1 MNNKAIA
8 RLFRENM
15 KENIAGYLFILPN
28 LLGVF
33 FFIVL
38 PLLFSLYL
46 VFMDWDY
53 LKGFGGLTFTGFDN
67 IIRMTKDEYL
77 LRALINN
84 VLFTAVTVPLAMVM
98 GLMLAVVINRFVYLK
113 NFLRT
118 VFFLPY
124 VSSLVAVSIVWS
136 VLYNSRSGPINSVL
150 RSIGID
156 NPPGWLASPQWAL
169 IAIMIMVAWTYIGY
183 TLVLYM
189 AGLQGISKDLY
200 EAASMDGAN
209 RVTQFFKI
217 TVPMLK
223 PTSFL
228 IAITLI
234 ISTFQVFAVVN
245 VMTQGG
251 PLNSTMVM
259 AYHIYLQAF
268 QYYKMGYAATL
279 SWLLFCMIFI
289 VTLVQW
295 RSQKKW
301 QQHF

>member
-1 MNNKAIA
+1 
-8 RLFRENM
+8 M

-38 PLLFSLYL
+38 PLLFSLIL

-53 LKGFGGLTFTGFDN
+53 LKGFEGLTFTGFAN
-67 IIRMTKDEYL
+67 IVRMTKDEYL
-77 LRALINN
+77 WRALINN
-84 VLFTAVTVPLAMVM
+84 VLFTAVTVPLAMAV
-98 GLMLAVVINRFVYLK
+98 GLVLAVIINRYVFLK
-113 NFLRT
+113 SFLRT
-118 VFFLPY
+118 IFFLPY

-136 VLYNSRSGPINSVL
+136 VLYNSQNGPINGFL

-169 IAIMIMVAWTYIGY
+169 IAIMILVAWTYIGY
-183 TLVLYM
+183 TVVLYM
-189 AGLQGISKDLY
+189 AGLQGVSKDLY
-200 EAASMDGAN
+200 EAASIDGASKGI
-209 RVTQFFKI
+209 QFFKI

-228 IAITLI
+228 IAITLM

-245 VMTQGG
+245 IMTKGG

-268 QYYKMGYAATL
+268 QYYRMGYAAAL
-279 SWLLFCMIFI
+279 SWLLFIMIFI
-289 VTLVQW
+289 VTLIQW

>member
-1 MNNKAIA
+1 
-8 RLFRENM
+8 M

-53 LKGFGGLTFTGFDN
+53 LKGFGGLTFAGLDN
-67 IIRMTKDEYL
+67 IIRMAKDEYL
-77 LRALINN
+77 ARALINN
-84 VLFTAVTVPLAMVM
+84 AIFTAVTVPLAMVM

-113 NFLRT
+113 NMLRT
-118 VFFLPY
+118 IFFLPY

-136 VLYNSRSGPINSVL
+136 VLYNSRSGPINSFL
-150 RSIGID
+150 RDIGIE

-169 IAIMIMVAWTYIGY
+169 IAIIILVAWTYIGY

-189 AGLQGISKDLY
+189 AGLQGIPKDLY
-200 EAASMDGAN
+200 EAASIDGAN
-209 RVTQFFKI
+209 RTTQFFKI

-234 ISTFQVFAVVN
+234 ISTFQVFAVIN

>member
-1 MNNKAIA
+1 M
-8 RLFRENM
+8 
-15 KENIAGYLFILPN
+15 FILPN
-28 LLGVF
+28 LLGVC

-53 LKGFGGLTFTGFDN
+53 LKGFAGLTFAGFGN
-67 IIRMTKDEYL
+67 IVRMAKDEYL
-77 LRALINN
+77 VRALINN
-84 VLFTAVTVPLAMVM
+84 VAFTAVTVPLAMTI
-98 GLMLAVVINRFVYLK
+98 GLLLAVVLNRYVYLK
-113 NFLRT
+113 SLLRT
-118 VFFLPY
+118 IFFLPY

-136 VLYNSRSGPINSVL
+136 VLYNSQSGPINSFL
-150 RSIGID
+150 RAIGVD
-156 NPPGWLASPQWAL
+156 HPPGWLASPQWAL
-169 IAIMIMVAWTYIGY
+169 IAIMILVAWTYIGY
-183 TLVLYM
+183 TVVLYM

-200 EAASMDGAN
+200 EAASIDGAN
-209 RVTQFFKI
+209 KTIQFTKI

-268 QYYKMGYAATL
+268 QYYKMGYAAAL
-279 SWLLFCMIFI
+279 SWLLFVMIFI
-289 VTLVQW
+289 VTLIQW

>member
-1 MNNKAIA
+1 MLNKATA
-8 RLFRENM
+8 RLFREDM

-53 LKGFGGLTFTGFDN
+53 LKGFGGLTFAGLDN
-67 IIRMTKDEYL
+67 IIRMAKDEYL
-77 LRALINN
+77 GRALINN
-84 VLFTAVTVPLAMVM
+84 AVFTAVTVPLAMVM

-113 NFLRT
+113 NMLRT
-118 VFFLPY
+118 IFFLPY

-136 VLYNSRSGPINSVL
+136 VLYNSRSGPINSFL
-150 RSIGID
+150 RDIGIE

-169 IAIMIMVAWTYIGY
+169 IAIIILVAWTYIGY

-189 AGLQGISKDLY
+189 AGLQGIPKDLY
-200 EAASMDGAN
+200 EAASIDGAN
-209 RVTQFFKI
+209 RTTQFFKI

-234 ISTFQVFAVVN
+234 ISTFQVFAVIN

>member
-1 MNNKAIA
+1 MLNKATA
-8 RLFRENM
+8 RLFREDM

-53 LKGFGGLTFTGFDN
+53 LKGFGGLTFAGLDN
-67 IIRMTKDEYL
+67 IIRMAKDEYL
-77 LRALINN
+77 ARALINN
-84 VLFTAVTVPLAMVM
+84 AIFTAVTVPLAMVM

-113 NFLRT
+113 NMLRT
-118 VFFLPY
+118 IFFLPY

-136 VLYNSRSGPINSVL
+136 VLYNSRSGPINSFL
-150 RSIGID
+150 RDIGIE

-169 IAIMIMVAWTYIGY
+169 IAIIILVAWTYIGY

-189 AGLQGISKDLY
+189 AGLQGIPKDLY
-200 EAASMDGAN
+200 EAASIDGAN
-209 RVTQFFKI
+209 RTTQFFKI

-234 ISTFQVFAVVN
+234 ISTFQVFAVIN